1 MRGLWRGKHANGKS
15 TCRPGQ
21 TGSVFCL
28 RFGWDDYRAAFC
40 CFATG
45 VLYKLKESH
54 TGRGIEVVAR
64 DKKETVRSQLTTTS
78 FIEVAI
84 RLAALALL
92 LYWTLI
98 LVQPFLSIAIWSA
111 VLTVALYPVF
121 EWTSRLLGGR
131 RRIAAA
137 LITLLSLL
145 IIVGPATWL
154 ALGLVD
160 SLRVISERLDF
171 ANLTIPAPSTSI
183 KEWPLIG
190 EPIYQFWDLASTN
203 LSAAMSQILPQL
215 KPLGSSLLRIGAD
228 TGLGIIMFLAAIV
241 VAGFLFSPAPRIA
254 ETIKKFSHR
263 LNPDRGEEFVE
274 QAGATIRAVSR
285 GVIGISV
292 LQALLAGIGLM
303 VAGIPQASLITF
315 GVLVFGIIQ
324 IGPSI
329 ILIPVVIWAWTF
341 MGTLPALLFTAYM
354 VPVNLLDN
362 LLRPIVMGRGLK
374 TPILVILIG
383 VIGGTLAYG
392 ITGLFLGPIV
402 LAVIWELFV
411 SWIEERDGA

>member
-1 MRGLWRGKHANGKS
+1 MSRDRKVLSGS
-15 TCRPGQ
+15 DQ
-21 TGSVFCL
+21 TTS
-28 RFGWDDYRAAFC
+28 
-40 CFATG
+40 
-45 VLYKLKESH
+45 
-54 TGRGIEVVAR
+54 
-64 DKKETVRSQLTTTS
+64 S

-84 RLAALALL
+84 RLGALALL
-92 LYWTLI
+92 LYWSLL
-98 LVQPFLSIAIWSA
+98 LVSPFISIVIWSA
-111 VLTVALYPVF
+111 VLSVALYPVF
-121 EWTSRLLGGR
+121 EWISLRLGGR
-131 RRIAAA
+131 RRLAAA
-137 LITLLSLL
+137 LVTILSLL
-145 IIVGPATWL
+145 VIVGPASWL

-160 SLRVISERLDF
+160 SVRLIAERLDL
-171 ANLTIPAPSTSI
+171 ANLTIPPPSSSI

-203 LSAAMSQILPQL
+203 LSAALAQILPQL

-228 TGLGIIMFLAAIV
+228 TGLGIVMFLVSII
-241 VAGFLFSPAPRIA
+241 VAGFLFSPAP
-254 ETIKKFSHR
+254 TIVEAVKKFSRR
-263 LNPDRGEEFVE
+263 LNPTRGEEFVD

-315 GVLVFGIIQ
+315 AVLVLGIIQ

-329 ILIPVVIWAWTF
+329 VIIPVIIWSWTF
-341 MGTLPALLFTAYM
+341 MDTKSALLFTAYM

-362 LLRPIVMGRGLK
+362 LLRPLVMGRGLK
-374 TPILVILIG
+374 TPMLVILFG

-392 ITGLFLGPIV
+392 ITGLFLGPII

-411 SWIEERDGA
+411 SWINEEKA

>member
-1 MRGLWRGKHANGKS
+1 
-15 TCRPGQ
+15 
-21 TGSVFCL
+21 
-28 RFGWDDYRAAFC
+28 
-40 CFATG
+40 
-45 VLYKLKESH
+45 LYKLKESH

-160 SLRVISERLDF
+160 SLRVISERLDL
-171 ANLTIPAPSTSI
+171 ANLAIPAPSESI
-183 KEWPLIG
+183 RDWPLIG
-190 EPIYQFWDLASTN
+190 EPIYQFWELASTN

>member
-1 MRGLWRGKHANGKS
+1 MSRDRKVLSGS
-15 TCRPGQ
+15 EQ
-21 TGSVFCL
+21 TTS
-28 RFGWDDYRAAFC
+28 
-40 CFATG
+40 
-45 VLYKLKESH
+45 
-54 TGRGIEVVAR
+54 
-64 DKKETVRSQLTTTS
+64 S

-84 RLAALALL
+84 RLGALALL
-92 LYWTLI
+92 LYWSLL
-98 LVQPFLSIAIWSA
+98 LVSPFISIVIWSA
-111 VLTVALYPVF
+111 VLSVALYPAF
-121 EWTSRLLGGR
+121 EWISLRLGGR
-131 RRIAAA
+131 RRLAAA
-137 LITLLSLL
+137 LVTILSLL
-145 IIVGPATWL
+145 VIVGPASWL

-160 SLRVISERLDF
+160 SVRLIAERLDL
-171 ANLTIPAPSTSI
+171 ANLTIPPPSSSV

-203 LSAAMSQILPQL
+203 LSAALAQILPQL

-228 TGLGIIMFLAAIV
+228 TGLGIIMFLVSII
-241 VAGFLFSPAPRIA
+241 VAGFLFSPAP
-254 ETIKKFSHR
+254 TIVEAVKKFARR
-263 LNPDRGEEFVE
+263 LNPTRGEEFVD

-315 GVLVFGIIQ
+315 AVLVLGIIQ

-329 ILIPVVIWAWTF
+329 VIIPVIIWSWTF
-341 MGTLPALLFTAYM
+341 MDTKSALLFTAYM

-362 LLRPIVMGRGLK
+362 LLRPLVMGRGLK
-374 TPILVILIG
+374 TPMLVILFG

-392 ITGLFLGPIV
+392 ITGLFLGPII

-411 SWIEERDGA
+411 SWIDDEKA